1 MYFQFT
7 LFNSITLLILVAT
20 LWTAYAR
27 LHTRPDSLWL
37 LAFYALITAYW
48 YAFDGALGTYWM
60 IFGLAVALVLRFEFM
75 GGVLLKLVRAAEYA
89 FLGYV
94 AWRAIALLLMLPW

>member
-7 LFNSITLLILVAT
+7 LFNAITLLILLAT

-27 LHTRPDSLWL
+27 LRARPDSIWF
-37 LAFYALITAYW
+37 LAYYALVAVYW
-48 YAFDGALGTYWM
+48 YAFEGALGTYWM
-60 IFGLAVALVLRFEFM
+60 IFGLAVALVLRFEFT
-75 GGVLLKLVRAAEYA
+75 GGMALKLVRTAEYV